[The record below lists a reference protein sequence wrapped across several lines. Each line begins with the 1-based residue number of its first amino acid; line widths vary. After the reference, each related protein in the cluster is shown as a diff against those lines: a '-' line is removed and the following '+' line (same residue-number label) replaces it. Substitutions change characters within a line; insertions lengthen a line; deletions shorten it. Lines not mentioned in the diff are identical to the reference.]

1 MIKNTGILNIDT
13 KNLIYNYNFFKRL
26 KDNLIIAPTIK
37 ANAYGLG
44 DKKIFRLLKNNGCK
58 HFFVATL
65 LEGLKLENK
74 NNKVKIYILN
84 GIQNYKLSTF
94 TKSNLIPVINSL
106 DEYKRV
112 KDSSLNFALHIDT
125 GINRTGIPLEEL
137 NYLDLKRKNIK
148 LVISH
153 LSSSDEYKLNY
164 NLKQKKIFDNYINK
178 FNKNII
184 FSLSN
189 SHGAIINKT
198 FLYDM
203 IRPGIGIYGCFENK
217 QLEKKLKNVIN
228 FKGKIIQIK
237 DIQKNQY
244 VGYNRTFKTK
254 SKIKVAIIGLGY
266 ADGVPRSLSN
276 KGFVY
281 YKKDKFKI
289 IGRISMDTFTVNI
302 SKCSHNLKIGM
313 YVDIINNKHKID
325 KFASLCQ
332 TISYEVLTSIGN
344 RVYRKYE

>member
-1 MIKNTGILNIDT
+1 MIKNTGILNINT
-13 KNLIYNYNFFKRL
+13 KNLLYNYNFFKRL

-44 DKKIFRLLKNNGCK
+44 DKSIFRLLKNNGCK

-65 LEGLKLENK
+65 LEGVKLENK
-74 NNKVKIYILN
+74 NKKIKIYILN
-84 GIQNYKLSTF
+84 GIQNYKLSIF
-94 TKSNLIPVINSL
+94 TKSNLVPVINSL

-112 KDSSLNFALHIDT
+112 KDSNLNFALHIDT
-125 GINRTGIPLEEL
+125 GINRTGIPLEDL
-137 NYLDLKRKNIK
+137 KYLDFKRKNIK

-153 LSSSDEYKLNY
+153 LSSSDEYKLKY
-164 NLKQKKIFDNYINK
+164 NLKQKEIFNNYINK

-189 SHGAIINKT
+189 SHGAIINKS

-217 QLEKKLKNVIN
+217 QLEKKLKNVVN

-237 DIQKNQY
+237 DIPKNQY

-254 SKIKVAIIGLGY
+254 SKVKVAIIGLGY
-266 ADGVPRSLSN
+266 ADGIPRSLSN

-281 YKKDKFKI
+281 YKKDKYKI
-289 IGRISMDTFTVNI
+289 IGRISMDSFTINI

-313 YVDIINNKHKID
+313 YVDIINNEYKVD
-325 KFASLCQ
+325 QFASICK
-332 TISYEVLTSIGN
+332 TISYEILTSIGN

>member
-153 LSSSDEYKLNY
+153 LSSSDEHKIKY
-164 NLKQKKIFDNYINK
+164 NIKQKKIFITFVNK
-178 FNKNII
+178 KHPDTIL
-184 FSLSN
+184 SLAN
-189 SHGAIINKT
+189 AHGSILDKT
-198 FLYDM
+198 YLYDM

-217 QLEKKLKNVIN
+217 ILEKKIKNVIK
-228 FKGKIIQIK
+228 FRGKIIQIK
-237 DIQKNQY
+237 IIKKNQY
-244 VGYNRTFKTK
+244 VGYNRTYKTK
-254 SKIKVAIIGLGY
+254 SEIKAAIIGLGY
-266 ADGVPRSLSN
+266 ADGIPRSLSN
-276 KGFVY
+276 KGLVY
-281 YKKDKFKI
+281 FKKDKFKI
-289 IGRISMDTFTVNI
+289 IGRISMDSFTIDITKSN
-302 SKCSHNLKIGM
+302 HNLKVGM
-313 YVDIINNKHKID
+313 FIDIINDEHKID
-325 KFASLCQ
+325 KFAKLCK
-332 TISYEVLTSIGN
+332 TISYEVLTSVGN